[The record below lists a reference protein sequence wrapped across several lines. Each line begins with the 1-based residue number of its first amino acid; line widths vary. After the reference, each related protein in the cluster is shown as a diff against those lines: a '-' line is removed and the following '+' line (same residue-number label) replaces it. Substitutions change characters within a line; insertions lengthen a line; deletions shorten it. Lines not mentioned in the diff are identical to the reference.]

1 MPYSEKSTE
10 IMKQESHKLS
20 SDISNYMLDD
30 VKVTTES
37 LFPNDPSIKYQNSG
51 IYKNNNP
58 QFMDVNSEIRNIT
71 RPLTKD
77 IHGMWTGGTI
87 VDDVDFQD
95 LTFSSKYSLLDEPA
109 FELRGKTKNRWIK
122 LPINPQ
128 ENAIEPFKRL
138 GTNTHLTLVD
148 YYIC

>member
-95 LTFSSKYSLLDEPA
+95 LTFSSKYI
-109 FELRGKTKNRWIK
+109 KTM
-122 LPINPQ
+122 
-128 ENAIEPFKRL
+128 
-138 GTNTHLTLVD
+138 
-148 YYIC
+148 

>member
-1 MPYSEKSTE
+1 
-10 IMKQESHKLS
+10 
-20 SDISNYMLDD
+20 
-30 VKVTTES
+30 
-37 LFPNDPSIKYQNSG
+37 
-51 IYKNNNP
+51 
-58 QFMDVNSEIRNIT
+58 MDVNSEILNIT

-148 YYIC
+148 YYNC